1 MTAEPTAPPDAVP
14 AGPEPAPPPADRR
27 PAVLV
32 VDDEEAILFALDD
45 YLTAA
50 GWRVATAA
58 SIGRAEELLAA
69 ADFAAAVVDLRLSPG
84 DDEGAG
90 LEVARRVRERSP
102 ATRVVLLTAYGSP
115 EVEEEARRLGV
126 ASLLAKPQPL
136 PALERHLAELVREG
150 TGP

>member
-1 MTAEPTAPPDAVP
+1 MH
-14 AGPEPAPPPADRR
+14 AGPDPASPPADRR

-58 SIGRAEELLAA
+58 SPGRADELLAGGE
-69 ADFAAAVVDLRLSPG
+69 FAAALVDLRLAPG

-90 LEVARRVRERSP
+90 LALARRIRHRSP

-136 PALERHLAELVREG
+136 PALERHLAELVGAEAGVR
-150 TGP
+150 P